1 MSVERLCIS
10 MESFTHEHLV
20 SLVMNILLLRGSAGI
35 DDILGILVRCVA
47 SITVPCT
54 IIVHRCSLC
63 CCMIDAQSAGS
74 LPFKAVLK
82 DARKSISKRRSAKA
96 QKTACPSTVAHIA
109 AAPLFFAHA
118 IGDPKVAGQA
128 QPSLSA
134 LPEVLQRMLAVPE
147 IEHFADYASWAAIKR
162 DSFATEVRIVAN
174 ARTVARLATRYCC
187 FADGVVRGIL
197 QLLHTFVGSD
207 CIFGSFHGGS
217 VSLSLKPP
225 NMNPGM

>member
-1 MSVERLCIS
+1 VQYAPSIINEFSV
-10 MESFTHEHLV
+10 
-20 SLVMNILLLRGSAGI
+20 
-35 DDILGILVRCVA
+35 
-47 SITVPCT
+47 
-54 IIVHRCSLC
+54 C
-63 CCMIDAQSAGS
+63 CHAQNSGA

-96 QKTACPSTVAHIA
+96 RKTACPSTVAHIA

-118 IGDPKVAGQA
+118 VGDPKVAGQA

-147 IEHFADYASWAAIKR
+147 IAHFADYASWAALNR
-162 DSFATEVRIVAN
+162 DSLATEVG
-174 ARTVARLATRYCC
+174 TVARLNRRRRRGFLSARML
-187 FADGVVRGIL
+187 VVMQFI
-197 QLLHTFVGSD
+197 HTFAGSD

-225 NMNPGM
+225 NMNPGMRVRCAL